1 MVEQKWASCMEM
13 NAWKASPADLK
24 KQQVVPKEWEDQQIA
39 SFRPLSLTFTH
50 LPSTSLLQFAC
61 LLKSME

>member
-13 NAWKASPADLK
+13 NAWKASPADWK

-39 SFRPLSLTFTH
+39 SFRPLSLTYQAPVSSD
-50 LPSTSLLQFAC
+50 LPVC
-61 LLKSME
+61 